1 MNDKIVFFD
10 IDGTLVNEEKKVPDS
25 AKEALHK
32 LRENGIHTAIA
43 TGRGPFMF
51 TELRKELE
59 LDSFVSFNGSYVMF
73 ENDVIHKN
81 PLNTEVLEKLE
92 EEAVKNG
99 HPLVYLDH
107 KGATSNVSR
116 HEIIEACTYNLMP
129 SYPIHSPQYY
139 KQNEVYQVLLFCEE
153 KDEQPYKSGY
163 SDTYGFIRWH
173 EHCLDVLPYGGSK
186 AKGIEVFVQKLGIK
200 RENIFAFGDALND
213 LEMLAAAGTGVA
225 MGNGL
230 EQAKQTADYV
240 TKSVDEDGIYHGLKH
255 LGLI

>member
-10 IDGTLVNEEKKVPDS
+10 IDGTLVNDEKKVPDS
-25 AKEALHK
+25 TKEALHK
-32 LRENGIHTAIA
+32 LRKNGIHTAIA

-51 TELRKELE
+51 KDLRSELE

-73 ENDVIHKN
+73 EDEVIHST
-81 PLNTEVLEKLE
+81 PLNTKVLEKLE
-92 EEAVKNG
+92 KEAEQMG

-107 KGATSNVSR
+107 QGATSNVEK

-139 KQNEVYQVLLFCEE
+139 KQNDVYQVLLFCQE
-153 KDEQPYKSGY
+153 KDELPYKDSY

-173 EHCLDVLPYGGSK
+173 EHCLDVLPHGGSK
-186 AKGIEVFVQKLGIK
+186 AKGIDAFVDKLGVK

-213 LEMLAAAGTGVA
+213 LEMLKAAGTGVA

-230 EQAKQTADYV
+230 SEAKEAADFV
-240 TKSVDEDGIYHGLKH
+240 TKSVDEDGIYYGLKH